1 MQEVY
6 QRKYKKIQDVSA
18 SIGGIINILIIL
30 NKILYKFFEKYVLI
44 NDMINNLKI
53 KCSDIVRN
61 VYKTNF
67 DELKINKMYEHN
79 NILKMLIK
87 LI

>member
-53 KCSDIVRN
+53 KCNDIVRN